1 MISVGNK
8 AATKIYGLLLAPGGV
23 NTIIAALSQAA
34 NVSLPAIP
42 DKHFFL
48 ENVSSELA
56 EKAGTAR
63 YTAVYIYCEKIT
75 NLLTEK
81 FRTFSGHVQLAMEV
95 RFSQDRLEGMDQRLQ
110 LYVDALS
117 QALTKSRGDWG
128 LGLYYSGGYEAT
140 FSAVKHGGRN
150 FIKVAKVVFRVD
162 ASVD

>member
-1 MISVGNK
+1 
-8 AATKIYGLLLAPGGV
+8 
-23 NTIIAALSQAA
+23 
-34 NVSLPAIP
+34 
-42 DKHFFL
+42 
-48 ENVSSELA
+48 
-56 EKAGTAR
+56 
-63 YTAVYIYCEKIT
+63 
-75 NLLTEK
+75 
-81 FRTFSGHVQLAMEV
+81 MEV

-117 QALTKSRGDWG
+117 QTLTKSRGDWG